1 MGDLPHSQKTRW
13 GERTRLLLHH
23 VRLHWSH
30 KYWDCSFRWANTL
43 VAGTGKN
50 WRWLV
55 VLCPSSNGYKWDET
69 STKLH
74 GNRKF
79 FTSLNY
85 FDLIKRALIGN
96 LTGFFSRNNDIF
108 KMHSFLLYG
117 NNNFLFYGNNNI
129 FIIHIFLFYGN
140 NDIFKIY
147 SFRSWGWKT
156 PIFSPVILYEE
167 RVPPSWQTEEHQEQ
181 QSAIS

>member
-30 KYWDCSFRWANTL
+30 KCWDCSLRWANTL
-43 VAGTGKN
+43 VARTSKN

-96 LTGFFSRNNDIF
+96 LTVFFLEITISL
-108 KMHSFLLYG
+108 KCTLSSFME
-117 NNNFLFYGNNNI
+117 I
-129 FIIHIFLFYGN
+129 TIS
-140 NDIFKIY
+140 
-147 SFRSWGWKT
+147 SFMEIT
-156 PIFSPVILYEE
+156 
-167 RVPPSWQTEEHQEQ
+167 
-181 QSAIS
+181 ISL